1 MNQLHPIFQQ
11 ALAPFMPKVQAKI
24 RKPKY
29 DQMESQIAGIP
40 CLIEITYFTKVK
52 GDSSTWASDWDYYG
66 YTESE
71 WNVRDRKGYSATW
84 LEKKMTSADSARI
97 EAEIEEFMGEE

>member
-1 MNQLHPIFQQ
+1 MQASIHPVSRNHATRTTTARHF
-11 ALAPFMPKVQAKI
+11 
-24 RKPKY
+24 

-52 GDSSTWASDWDYYG
+52 GDRSTWASDWDYYG

-71 WNVRDRKGYSATW
+71 WNVRDRKGYAAAW
-84 LEKKMTSADSARI
+84 LEKKLTGADRERI
-97 EAEIEEFMGEE
+97 EIEIEEFME